1 MTRPPS
7 TPSNERTGRRN
18 VRDIDALKKRGP
30 ERWVYVGGGSTLCP
44 AWQNGADHAGSPY
57 DPVGFRFGLH
67 GDLEFKGVTDVSS
80 FTSGDVAWTMPTEY
94 VPENDLVVAT
104 YVLDS
109 GTLKK
114 ARYEISSST
123 GDVSLVV
130 EVSTSAGAATTAI
143 DLRNPSTNVYF
154 VGDPFSGF
162 TLGLWR
168 MLPSVASTIF
178 GTVLLPDTFTEVA
191 IRLVLSSST
200 AATGDVRMGVS
211 TMSLSDGDSPG
222 GTMVAETSQTIS
234 VTGNVLFARFPA
246 TGGIG
251 SSPVAGDILVV
262 QIGRDGT
269 NGADTLAVDLRLWGA
284 WLEVS

>member
-123 GDVSLVV
+123 GDVTLVV

-168 MLPSVASTIF
+168 MLPGLASTIF

>member
-67 GDLEFKGVTDVSS
+67 GDLEFEGVTDVSS

-123 GDVSLVV
+123 GDVTLVV

-168 MLPSVASTIF
+168 MLPGLASTIF

>member
-1 MTRPPS
+1 
-7 TPSNERTGRRN
+7 
-18 VRDIDALKKRGP
+18 
-30 ERWVYVGGGSTLCP
+30 
-44 AWQNGADHAGSPY
+44 
-57 DPVGFRFGLH
+57 LH

-123 GDVSLVV
+123 GDVTLVV

-168 MLPSVASTIF
+168 MLPGLASTIF